1 MAPSTAAANRLCKA
15 AKLPL
20 DQIDED
26 TDAELEMF
34 REQQEMIA
42 QMCKVKADAHLARE
56 KEKEEEMKQREQLQ
70 LMRLEQMQLIRL
82 QELAKKREQFQA
94 RAANRPMS
102 APVKRTAVSRPPA
115 FKAAALVEDLDVLNM
130 SCCTETLSPGLQ
142 ARAAEAGL
150 QKDVSAWNSPPTRKA
165 LIPEG
170 ERREAAGEAR
180 AGQGVTRVKPRTK
193 SALSRLMSCLG
204 TKRWR
209 AAIVPLP
216 NSLMSS
222 SSVLGSVG

>member
-170 ERREAAGEAR
+170 ERREIAGEAR